1 MEKEKINDTQ
11 SGLGYLLRIGATDL
25 CNNDCI
31 FCHPPKVKALN
42 ALTTEQLLEIA
53 QVIYDNYKLKTIHF
67 TGGEPL
73 LRKDIVDLVKGC
85 QKITGG
91 EVEMAMTTNAQL
103 LSDKIDDLANA
114 GLKRLNVSLHSI
126 NPEKYHKLTNSKGE
140 LVEKVKEGM
149 SKAKALGLKVKA
161 NCIVIRGLTDMDMG
175 DIATYCWNED
185 IIPRF
190 LELGLYGPVSEWFT
204 KDQQVPHDEILE
216 KMNQLFGPF
225 KLDTTRRGNGPTKY
239 YINDKGQL
247 FGIVHNQS
255 SDLCVGCDRFRLSST
270 GLLKACDFPPID
282 LKQFIHSKDL
292 LESEILKVRD
302 ILKTK
307 GKDYIGKKTRSMD
320 YNFRWNLTQINKDK
334 E

>member
-1 MEKEKINDTQ
+1 MEKINDTQ
-11 SGLGYLLRIGATDL
+11 SGLGYLLRIGTTDL

-31 FCHPPKVKALN
+31 FCHPPKVKTHDALS
-42 ALTTEQLLEIA
+42 TEQLLRIVK
-53 QVIYDNYKLKTIHF
+53 VIYDNYKLKTIHF

-85 QKITGG
+85 QEITGG
-91 EVEMAMTTNAQL
+91 EIEMAMTTNAKIL
-103 LSDKIDDLANA
+103 LDKIDDLAAA
-114 GLKRLNVSLHSI
+114 GLKRINISLHSL
-126 NPEKYHKLTNSKGE
+126 NTEKYQKLTNTKGE
-140 LVEKVKEGM
+140 LVENVKKAI
-149 SKAKALGLKVKA
+149 SKAKALGLKIKA

-175 DIATYCWNED
+175 EIATYCWNEG

-190 LELGLYGPVSEWFT
+190 LELGLYGPVSEWFS
-204 KDQQVPHDEILE
+204 KEQQVPHDEILE
-216 KMNQLFGPF
+216 NMQKLYGPF

-255 SDLCVGCDRFRLSST
+255 SNLCVGCDRFRVSST

-282 LKQFIHSKDL
+282 LKKYIHSNEL

-307 GKDYIGKKTRSMD
+307 GKDYIGKKTRKMD
-320 YNFRWNLTQINKDK
+320 YNFRWNLTQLKKDTN
-334 E
+334 

>member
-1 MEKEKINDTQ
+1 MEKINNTQ
-11 SGLGYLLRIGATDL
+11 SGLGYLLRIGTTDL

-31 FCHPPKVKALN
+31 FCHPPKVKTHD

-53 QVIYDNYKLKTIHF
+53 KIIYDNYQLKTIHF

-91 EVEMAMTTNAQL
+91 EIEMAMTTNAKL
-103 LSDKIDDLANA
+103 LSDKIEALADA
-114 GLKRLNVSLHSI
+114 GLTRLNISLHSL
-126 NPEKYHKLTNSKGE
+126 NPEKYQMLTNTKGDA
-140 LVEKVKEGM
+140 VESVKEAI
-149 SKAKALGLKVKA
+149 SKARALGLRIKV
-161 NCIVIRGLTDMDMG
+161 NSIVIRGVTDMDMG
-175 DIATYCWNED
+175 DIASYCFKEGV
-185 IIPRF
+185 IPRF

-216 KMNQLFGPF
+216 NMNKLFGFF

-239 YINDKGQL
+239 YVNDKGQL

-255 SDLCVGCDRFRLSST
+255 SNLCVGCDRFRLSST
-270 GLLKACDFPPID
+270 GLIKACDFPPID
-282 LKQFIHSKDL
+282 LKEFIHSRDL
-292 LESEILKVRD
+292 LESEILKMRD

-307 GKDYIGKKTRSMD
+307 GKDYIGKKTRKMD
-320 YNFRWNLTQINKDK
+320 YNFRWNLTQTKKDTV
-334 E
+334 